1 MSLCSSF
8 GLNASDCRW
17 SAHSGK
23 LVGRSCDCSIPL
35 VPLGDSGARMLV
47 NRRDYG
53 SRDGWREIRGVR
65 ISVNANFDAAIGNFS
80 TLREWSVNV
89 A

>member
-1 MSLCSSF
+1 
-8 GLNASDCRW
+8 
-17 SAHSGK
+17 
-23 LVGRSCDCSIPL
+23 
-35 VPLGDSGARMLV
+35 MLV